1 MPIRAILAA
10 MYRFRRQFDERAR
23 NRPIGLLHLN
33 LILLLIA
40 AGATNLGICLVNW
53 LMHIVK
59 SGRVGDFIGLCFMV
73 GMVASLVLILGPA
86 FHLNVVVRRL
96 RSDSNSGAPF
106 VSL

>member
-1 MPIRAILAA
+1 

-23 NRPIGLLHLN
+23 NRPIGRLHLN

-40 AGATNLGICLVNW
+40 AGATNFGICLVNW

-59 SGRVGDFIGLCFMV
+59 SGRVGDFIGLCFLV

-86 FHLNVVVRRL
+86 FHLNVAVRRL
-96 RSDSNSGAPF
+96 RTNSNSGVPF

>member
-1 MPIRAILAA
+1 
-10 MYRFRRQFDERAR
+10 MYRFRRQFDERTR
-23 NRPIGLLHLN
+23 KRPIGRLHLN

-40 AGATNLGICLVNW
+40 AGATNFGICLVNW

-59 SGRVGDFIGLCFMV
+59 IGSVGDFIGLCFMV

-86 FHLNVVVRRL
+86 LHLNVVVRRL
-96 RSDSNSGAPF
+96 RTHPNSGVPF